1 MGNFRRFLAA
11 VPALAIAL
19 PHAGTCPA
27 CWPLIG
33 GLASSLGV
41 TFLAETRYLL
51 PLMIGCFAMAIAALG
66 YGARHDYRP
75 LIVGVVASCVIL
87 IGELILDASLV
98 TVAGAGL
105 LVGAYLWSFWLR
117 RPGKASSDQT
127 CCTPTPLEKN
137 IVPDKMTNT
146 DIPIACAL
154 DQVELAERRELV
166 KRLAQ
171 EAKERRK
178 LPHGVGLSFEPVSG
192 RVTELAKL
200 VDLERA
206 CCPFLTFRI
215 EVPAGGSVW
224 LELTGSPAALE
235 IIRELIPEVA
245 SNDCARVL
253 RNDSRYLPCN

>member
-1 MGNFRRFLAA
+1 M
-11 VPALAIAL
+11 
-19 PHAGTCPA
+19 
-27 CWPLIG
+27 
-33 GLASSLGV
+33 
-41 TFLAETRYLL
+41 
-51 PLMIGCFAMAIAALG
+51 
-66 YGARHDYRP
+66 
-75 LIVGVVASCVIL
+75 
-87 IGELILDASLV
+87 
-98 TVAGAGL
+98 
-105 LVGAYLWSFWLR
+105 
-117 RPGKASSDQT
+117 K
-127 CCTPTPLEKN
+127 
-137 IVPDKMTNT
+137 NT
-146 DIPIACAL
+146 DIPVACAL

-235 IIRELIPEVA
+235 IIRELIPELA
-245 SNDCARVL
+245 SSD
-253 RNDSRYLPCN
+253 

>member
-19 PHAGTCPA
+19 AHAGTCPA

-33 GLASSLGV
+33 GLVSSLGV

-51 PLMIGCFAMAIAALG
+51 PLMIACFAMAIAALG

-87 IGELILDASLV
+87 IGKFILGVSLV

-127 CCTPTPLEKN
+127 CCA
-137 IVPDKMTNT
+137 PD
-146 DIPIACAL
+146 
-154 DQVELAERRELV
+154 
-166 KRLAQ
+166 
-171 EAKERRK
+171 
-178 LPHGVGLSFEPVSG
+178 
-192 RVTELAKL
+192 
-200 VDLERA
+200 
-206 CCPFLTFRI
+206 TFRKKH
-215 EVPAGGSVW
+215 
-224 LELTGSPAALE
+224 
-235 IIRELIPEVA
+235 
-245 SNDCARVL
+245 CAR
-253 RNDSRYLPCN
+253 